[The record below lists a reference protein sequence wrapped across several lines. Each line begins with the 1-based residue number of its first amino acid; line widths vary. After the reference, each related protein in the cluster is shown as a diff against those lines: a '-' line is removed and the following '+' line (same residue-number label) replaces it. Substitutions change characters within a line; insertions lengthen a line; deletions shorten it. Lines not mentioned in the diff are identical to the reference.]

1 MVFMG
6 NFLQMQVD
14 SFENHRCFLDF
25 PVSHVWFL
33 EGTIVRHLLQ
43 ALILILRAGSV
54 SEIAHSAQTIFEA
67 WTGWDWVGLL
77 GIFGV

>member
-1 MVFMG
+1 MG
-6 NFLQMQVD
+6 NVLQMQVD
-14 SFENHRCFLDF
+14 SCENHRCFLGF
-25 PVSHVWFL
+25 PASHVWFL

-67 WTGWDWVGLL
+67 WTAWDWVGLL
-77 GIFGV
+77 GVFGV